1 MGNPYLLLYNAALVL
16 GWGYCLYLTIDTML
30 VKKGTT
36 ADLWQ
41 VVEMPLKVSQTA
53 ALLEVVHSAIGL
65 VRSPVMITAMQ
76 VSSRI
81 WVLWG
86 IINPE
91 PVLATGGAVQL
102 SQPLPGVSLPLPA
115 EVGGVPLALNLA
127 TLLTAWSITEVVRYS
142 FFAVKELAGS
152 VPYPL
157 LWLRYTTFIPLY
169 PLGVASELSMV
180 RLALPAIWARHL
192 WSVDLP
198 NAFNW
203 AFDYPVL
210 CALIVLSYLPGLPQ
224 LYLYMLAQRKKVL
237 SGGSGGKPSGGS
249 GKAKSS

>member
-30 VKKGTT
+30 LKKGTT

-41 VVEMPLKVSQTA
+41 VVELPLKVSQTA

-76 VSSRI
+76 VASRI

-91 PVLATGGAVQL
+91 PVLAAGGAVHL
-102 SQPLPGVSLPLPA
+102 AQPLPGVSLPGVPA
-115 EVGGVPLALNLA
+115 EVGGMPLALNLA

-142 FFAVKELAGS
+142 FFAVKELAGT

-157 LWLRYTTFIPLY
+157 LWLRYSTFLPLY
-169 PLGVASELSMV
+169 PLGVASELAMV

-192 WSVDLP
+192 WSIDLP
-198 NAFNW
+198 NSFNW
-203 AFDYPVL
+203 AFDYPIL
-210 CALIVLSYLPGLPQ
+210 CGLIVLSYLPGLPQ
-224 LYLYMLAQRKKVL
+224 LYLYMLAQRSKVL
-237 SGGSGGKPSGGS
+237 SGGAKPSS
-249 GKAKSS
+249 SAGKAKRS